1 MLAPSS
7 ILVALVSMLWPVH
20 SLKGNLPSLRRDLG
34 MYLKTGGIEPVEAV
48 AGLATCSTQEVVLPC
63 LLASFS
69 SYYLGASSFVARG
82 AFFVTPL
89 PVEEIVDGMVSLG
102 ATPSSKNLASAK

>member
-7 ILVALVSMLWPVH
+7 FLVALVSMLLLVH
-20 SLKGNLPSLRRDLG
+20 SLKGNSPSLRRDLG
-34 MYLKTGGIEPVEAV
+34 MYHKTGGIEPIEA
-48 AGLATCSTQEVVLPC
+48 AASLATCSTQEVVLPC

-69 SYYLGASSFVARG
+69 SCYLGASSFVAQG
-82 AFFVTPL
+82 AFFATPM
-89 PVEEIVDGMVSLG
+89 PVEEMVDSMVSVG